1 MDIPREVNRIL
12 HDRFEIPHG
21 SLTPDTQIYTDL
33 DLDSLDAADLL
44 VMLESL
50 TGLRIMPVTF
60 LEARTLQDVY
70 DLVTSLV
77 DSSERESDV
86 NSDGPI
92 GTPPA
97 ASETTVPD
105 NG

>member
-12 HDRFEIPHG
+12 HDRFEIPHS
-21 SLTPDTQIYTDL
+21 SLMPDAQMYNDL

-44 VMLESL
+44 VLLESL

-60 LEARTLQDVY
+60 MEARTLQDVY
-70 DLVTSLV
+70 EQVELIVA
-77 DSSERESDV
+77 SSERESEV
-86 NSDGPI
+86 NSDGPV
-92 GTPPA
+92 GAQPA